1 MALIKK
7 NDAST
12 MALRDQ
18 GLKVNTET
26 YLQECISITNK
37 SWKEA
42 KKSLDDMTPT
52 ELEKFITAV
61 DVLNLPKAGTVTFR
75 VSIQEYALLKSH
87 ALKLDGNQTK
97 WLERM
102 LKKENT

>member
-18 GLKVNTET
+18 GLKVNTEM
-26 YLQECISITNK
+26 YLQECIAITNK
-37 SWKEA
+37 QWKEA
-42 KKSLDDMTPT
+42 KQSLDDMKLA
-52 ELEKFITAV
+52 ELEKFIAAV

-75 VSIQEYALLKSH
+75 VSVQEYALLKAH
-87 ALKLDGNQTK
+87 ALRLDVNQTK
-97 WLERM
+97 WLECM